1 MEKQYELKKKKKQKN
16 TGEFSKL
23 ILISQTH
30 NL

>member
-1 MEKQYELKKKKKQKN
+1 MSLKKQKTKKQAN
-16 TGEFSKL
+16 PGEFSKL